1 MYHLELRQFPH
12 NFNHFNLGEREMRAV
27 VDPWVRNEPIELG
40 ERKWSSHQAKLK
52 ILEGPRLPLEELSL
66 GRGWRTAERQSQD
79 VTERIF
85 AEARQAIAAP
95 SSAPAAAPSPSA
107 TPPAPSPTSAP
118 SATPVPASPAPTSAV
133 QPSGQSSPLSDPLAL
148 GVQLASLLGQDPA
161 GLLSAWRQVA
171 ARSTGLS
178 PSESLALAERE
189 IRVAGEDPGR

>member
-40 ERKWSSHQAKLK
+40 ERKWSPHQAKLK

-66 GRGWRTAERQSQD
+66 GRGWRTAERESQD

-85 AEARQAIAAP
+85 AQARQAIAAP
-95 SSAPAAAPSPSA
+95 SSAPAAAPSPA
-107 TPPAPSPTSAP
+107 SAP
-118 SATPVPASPAPTSAV
+118 SATPVPASAAPTSAA
-133 QPSGQSSPLSDPLAL
+133 QPSGQASPLSDPLAL
-148 GVQLASLLGQDPA
+148 GVQLASLLGQDPG

-171 ARSTGLS
+171 ARCTGLS

-189 IRVAGEDPGR
+189 IRAAGEDPGR